1 MLLYLVGI
9 KMKEKNKLFKFL
21 FTVPVIVYSILLIF
35 LPLVYI
41 FVISFFKSDGYG
53 GMIKTIT
60 LQNYIQ
66 LFDLVYVKVFV
77 QSIFSALVVTFIC
90 ILITYPFVV

>member
-1 MLLYLVGI
+1 
-9 KMKEKNKLFKFL
+9 MKEKNKLFKFL

-41 FVISFFKSDGYG
+41 FVISFFKNDGYG
-53 GMIKTIT
+53 GMIETIT

-66 LFDLVYVKVFV
+66 LFDLVYVKVFL
-77 QSIFSALVVTFIC
+77 QSIFIALIVTFIC
-90 ILITYPFVV
+90 ILITYPFVLAISHKSKVI